1 MLASGSSSAEGGA
14 KRFSRQQII
23 QHVKK
28 SLLYTAFDVRWVP
41 QTASF
46 AVVGQYPNNHGALSV
61 YQLHH
66 GDVQP
71 TVEVRLPHPLKCCTF
86 GHNISFS
93 SSGSGSG
100 GNSSSITAANA
111 TMNQIAT
118 GDFAGSLQIF
128 DLSRLGST
136 PPSAPNALSDVTAAS
151 VLHIPHAHESIINA
165 IDGAR
170 YSGPPEVATG
180 SRDGSVKVWDTRQSN
195 KPVVSL
201 NPADPA
207 RARDCWTVRLGN
219 SFDPDERVVAAGY
232 DNGDVKIFDL
242 RTQKMLHEMHV
253 NNGVCDLEFDRPDIP
268 MNKLLVSSLEGRV
281 RCYDMR
287 TLHPKLGYAYVEER
301 VSEGTVWCSRALPQN
316 REIFLSGGGGE
327 LTLCLY
333 KYPPER
339 TLKDGDGLQR
349 GVAGAVEELNKAK
362 IGDQPINAMDW
373 NRSKEGLAV
382 CASFD
387 QSIRVMLVTKLG
399 LLS

>member
-1 MLASGSSSAEGGA
+1 MSTSGSSSSGGDVR
-14 KRFSRQQII
+14 RFSRQQII

-28 SLLYTAFDVRWVP
+28 SLLYTAFDVKWVP

-46 AVVGQYPNNHGALSV
+46 AVVGQYPNNHGALSL

-66 GDVQP
+66 GDVQS
-71 TVEVRLPHPLKCCTF
+71 TAEVRLPHPLKCCTF
-86 GHNISFS
+86 GHNVSFS
-93 SSGSGSG
+93 SS
-100 GNSSSITAANA
+100 AAA
-111 TMNQIAT
+111 AAGAAASQMAC
-118 GDFAGSLQIF
+118 GDFAGSLQIL
-128 DLSRLGST
+128 DLSRLSST
-136 PPSAPNALSDVTAAS
+136 PASASNALSDVTAAS
-151 VLHIPHAHESIINA
+151 VFHIPHAHESIINA

-232 DNGDVKIFDL
+232 DNGDIKIFDL

-253 NNGVCDLEFDRPDIP
+253 SNGVCDLEFDRPDIP
-268 MNKLLVSSLEGRV
+268 MNKLIVSSLEGRV

-316 REIFLSGGGGE
+316 REILLSGGGGE

-362 IGDQPINAMDW
+362 VGDQPINAMDW

-387 QSIRVMLVTKLG
+387 QSIRVILVTKLG

>member
-1 MLASGSSSAEGGA
+1 MTTSGSSSSGGDVR
-14 KRFSRQQII
+14 RFSRQQII

-28 SLLYTAFDVRWVP
+28 SLLYTAFDVKWVP

-46 AVVGQYPNNHGALSV
+46 AVVGQYPNNHGALSL

-71 TVEVRLPHPLKCCTF
+71 TAEVRLPHPLKCCTF
-86 GHNISFS
+86 GHNVSFS
-93 SSGSGSG
+93 SSGS
-100 GNSSSITAANA
+100 AAGA
-111 TMNQIAT
+111 AASQMAC
-118 GDFAGSLQIF
+118 GDFAGSLQIL
-128 DLSRLGST
+128 DLSRLSST
-136 PPSAPNALSDVTAAS
+136 PASASNALSDVAAAS
-151 VLHIPHAHESIINA
+151 VFHIPHAHESIINA

-219 SFDPDERVVAAGY
+219 SFVPDERVVAAGY
-232 DNGDVKIFDL
+232 DNGDIKIFDL

-253 NNGVCDLEFDRPDIP
+253 SNGVCDLEFDRPDIP
-268 MNKLLVSSLEGRV
+268 MNKLIVSSLEGRV

-362 IGDQPINAMDW
+362 VGDQPINAMDW

-387 QSIRVMLVTKLG
+387 QSIRVILVTKLG

>member
-1 MLASGSSSAEGGA
+1 MATSGPVVGDDSAR
-14 KRFSRQQII
+14 RFSRQQII

-28 SLLYTAFDVRWVP
+28 SLLYTAFDVKWVP

-46 AVVGQYPNNHGALSV
+46 AVVGQYPNNHGALSF

-66 GDVQP
+66 GDLQP
-71 TVEVRLPHPLKCCTF
+71 TVEVRLPHPIKCCTF
-86 GHNISFS
+86 GHNVSFS
-93 SSGSGSG
+93 SSG
-100 GNSSSITAANA
+100 NASSTAAGVTTNH
-111 TMNQIAT
+111 IAT
-118 GDFAGSLQIF
+118 GDFAGSVQIF
-128 DLSRLGST
+128 DVSRFDST
-136 PPSAPNALSDVTAAS
+136 NTSISNALSDVTEAS

-170 YSGPPEVATG
+170 YSGPPELATG
-180 SRDGSVKVWDTRQSN
+180 SRDGAVKVWDTRQSN

-242 RTQKMLHEMHV
+242 RTQKMLHEMQV
-253 NNGVCDLEFDRPDIP
+253 TNGVCDLEFDRPDIP

-281 RCYDMR
+281 RCYDLR

-327 LTLCLY
+327 MTLSLY

-349 GVAGAVEELNKAK
+349 GVAGAVEELNKVK
-362 IGDQPINAMDW
+362 VGDQPINAIDW

-382 CASFD
+382 CTSFD